1 MNEDKPAESQSNVVS
16 IGRGVE
22 IPLSEISFTFS
33 RSGGPGGQNVNKVNS
48 KAIMRWSIAN
58 TQHVPAEIVSRFM
71 DKFGSRVTVEGDLVL
86 TSQRYRD
93 QPSNVSDCLEK
104 LQEMLG
110 SVLERP
116 IIRRATKPSKSSQI
130 KRVDTKRVHSKLKA
144 QRRSSY
150 GDD

>member
-1 MNEDKPAESQSNVVS
+1 MSENTSEESTTNVVS
-16 IGRGVE
+16 IGKGVE

-48 KAIMRWSIAN
+48 KAIMRWSVTN
-58 TQHVPAEIVSRFM
+58 TQHVPAEIISRFM
-71 DKFGSRVTVEGDLVL
+71 HKYGTRVTLEGDLVL
-86 TSQRYRD
+86 SSQRYRD

-104 LQEMLG
+104 LQEMLS

-116 IIRRATKPSKSSQI
+116 VVRRATKPTRSSQI
-130 KRVDTKRVHSKLKA
+130 KRVDTKREHSKRKA

-150 GDD
+150 GEE

>member
-1 MNEDKPAESQSNVVS
+1 MNEEKPTESQSNVVS

-22 IPLSEISFTFS
+22 IPLSEINFTFS

-58 TQHVPAEIVSRFM
+58 TQHVPAEVVSRFM
-71 DKFGSRVTVEGDLVL
+71 EKFGSRVTIEGDLVL